1 MAVKAR
7 GTVDDVP
14 PSDGPAETADGTA
27 RLGKNTV
34 RRNAFILASAQAL
47 CGAAA
52 PVTISTGGLAGA
64 WLLLDDKSLATLPVT
79 GYNVGVALGALPAAS
94 LMRAVGR
101 RTGFMSGAC
110 CTALGGLVAM
120 LALFQS
126 SFVLFA
132 FALMII
138 GLGGAFTQQYRFA
151 ATDGASREYQSKA
164 IAIVLAGGIF
174 AAVIGP
180 QTVRYTEGLFLPVEF
195 AGAFGGMIALAALG
209 AIALSFLRIPDAPDQ
224 SHPADLMPARPLA
237 EILAQPRFLVGLLCG
252 VGSYAMMS
260 FVMTGAPLA
269 MVGHGHSRDMSV
281 LGIQWHVLA
290 MYGPSFFTGRIIARF
305 GRERVV
311 FCGLVLLALS
321 AAVGLSGYGILPF
334 WTCLILLGLGWNF
347 SFIGATAM
355 VAETYRPS
363 EKNKAQG
370 VHDLVLFSSV
380 AFASFMSGRT
390 FVAAGWQAMNVVVFP
405 VVAICMLALTLQ
417 AWRGRR
423 PCVG

>member
-1 MAVKAR
+1 MAGGGRRKA
-7 GTVDDVP
+7 DP
-14 PSDGPAETADGTA
+14 APSSGRPTDIAPGRS
-27 RLGKNTV
+27 RLGKGTV
-34 RRNAFILASAQAL
+34 RRNAFVLAAAQAL

-52 PVTISTGGLAGA
+52 PVAISTGGLAGS
-64 WLLLDDKSLATLPVT
+64 WLLAGDKSLATLPVT
-79 GYNVGVALGALPAAS
+79 GYTLGVALGALPAAG
-94 LMRAVGR
+94 LMRAIGR
-101 RTGFMSGAC
+101 RYGFMSGAG

-120 LALFQS
+120 LALFQA

-132 FALMII
+132 FGLMIV

-151 ATDGASREYQSKA
+151 ATDGASRDDQSKA

-180 QTVRYTEGLFLPVEF
+180 QTVRYTAGLFGPVEF
-195 AGAFGGMIALAALG
+195 AGAFLGVIALGVLG
-209 AIALSFLRIPDAPDQ
+209 ALALSFLKIPDAPHQ
-224 SHPADLMPARPLA
+224 SHPADLMPARPLT
-237 EILAQPRFLVGLLCG
+237 EIVAQPRFLVGLLCG
-252 VGSYAMMS
+252 VGSYSMMS

-269 MVGHGHSRDMSV
+269 MVGHGHSQDMSV

-311 FCGLVLLALS
+311 FCGLALLVLS

-334 WTCLILLGLGWNF
+334 WACLILLGIGWNF
-347 SFIGATAM
+347 GFIGATAM

-370 VHDLVLFSSV
+370 AHDFVLFSTV
-380 AFASFMSGRT
+380 AFASFMS
-390 FVAAGWQAMNVVVFP
+390 AGP
-405 VVAICMLALTLQ
+405 S
-417 AWRGRR
+417 WRPDGRR
-423 PCVG
+423 